1 MARWRRIALW
11 SGGSLL
17 AALTLL
23 LLFGMFLLWTAP
35 GHRLAAS
42 IVERV
47 TGGKVRIEGL
57 GGDLPNH
64 PHVDCVEISDAKG
77 VWLQVDDAAVDWNVW
92 SLIRGPI
99 AVSEA
104 HAALVTVLRRPE
116 PSSSSSEDTAIA
128 VQHFSVTR
136 IALSATLVG
145 HAASLRAEGSIRYVD
160 TRNTSADVSIAEIGG
175 DGRYTVRGA
184 IADGRVSGNAHI
196 GEGGQGLIGKITGL
210 PDLGPVTL
218 DAIAGAQGP
227 ANRIAVVLGAGALV
241 ATGNGTVDLDHASAD
256 ITLDAHAPAMRPGD
270 ALAWD
275 NLDLHGRMQGTFDAP
290 RIDATVR
297 ISNFVMQ
304 GVRIQTVDGL
314 LRGTGGTGD
323 FNMSLEQITLPG
335 PEPKLLGNQAVIFAG
350 HVDFAA
356 PTRPVDISIIHPL
369 LRANGRIETAGSPN
383 GKIRLIL
390 PLLGPLASAAGVAIN
405 GSANGD
411 IAFAVQQGETHVTL
425 DSRMSAEPEN
435 AIGRVIGHGATLK
448 ADLVLK
454 QGTLAALHAQ
464 LQTVALSANVDGADT
479 AGKLDYRFETTIAN
493 VGILAPRF
501 HGSISLDG
509 TATGPADNVRLAGTA
524 HGMLGLSGAALERT
538 DASFHVEG
546 LPKPQ
551 SGTLT
556 LRGRFNGAPV
566 TILASLSPERDGLRA
581 VLDTLQWKSLQ
592 GKGAFALTRSGAL
605 RSGDLALRVGRLGD
619 ATTLT
624 GLSMDGVV
632 DAKLALAANGDAT
645 IAATGSGIRLEATNI
660 SRLRID
666 GTVTQAL
673 SHPVPALT
681 LQATEIDTG
690 SIKGDA
696 TIRVAGP
703 ADKLQ
708 LRLAFDGN
716 AGGGA
721 LQVNAQATAD
731 LDSRHAILSAADGHW
746 KGTAF
751 SLARPANFDVS
762 NGVSVDRLDAL
773 FAGAQITISGR
784 LTPTLSA
791 AVSVENLGPEALR
804 TAGIQADG
812 VLSATAQLTGTLA
825 SPAGTFE
832 VAGHDLSIGG
842 PKAQLDL
849 RGTLAGTEARIAAKL
864 SSGSAAAL
872 DLTGTVPLSAKGE
885 MNLHASGTA
894 DLALLTAY
902 TAATGQAIAGSVSLD
917 MRISGAPA
925 ALRLNGRAQLSNG
938 SLSDFAHSFRL
949 RDISAELVADGTKL
963 RVTSLSAKARRGSVT
978 GSGEI
983 DLGAPGIPID
993 ISIKASNA
1001 QPITSDRLTTQFDAD
1016 LKLSGKLRELTT
1028 LSGTVTID
1036 SGEIDLPKR
1045 LAAAVPILNV
1055 RRRGETVVAH
1065 EPAAVV
1071 ALNIALDVP
1080 DHISLRGRGLESELS
1095 GSLKIAGTTGAPVVL
1110 GELTMRRGTLNIAG
1124 HTLDIQSGAIGFN
1137 GSGLRSRI
1145 DPTLDFTAQTT
1156 SGGVTATLKI
1166 TGYASQ
1172 PVIVLTS
1179 TPDLP
1184 QDEILARLL
1193 FQTSVKQLS
1202 PVQIAELAQVIPA
1215 LTGIG
1220 EGFDP
1225 VDSLRRS
1232 LGLDRLAVGSADEAS
1247 GGGTTIEVGRHVTA
1261 GLYVGARQNLSGGTR
1276 AVVQY
1281 DLTKNLKLEATVNT
1295 GTTAAA
1301 APSTATQDN
1310 GSSVG
1315 VTYQFDY

>member
-1 MARWRRIALW
+1 MQRWRRIALW
-11 SGGSLL
+11 SGGGVL
-17 AALTLL
+17 AALALL

-42 IVERV
+42 IVERA
-47 TGGKVRIEGL
+47 TGGQIRIEGL

-64 PHVDCVEISDAKG
+64 PHVDRVEISDAKG
-77 VWLQVDDAAVDWNVW
+77 LWLQVDDATVDWSIW
-92 SLIRGPI
+92 SLIQGPI
-99 AVSEA
+99 TVSDA
-104 HAALVTVLRRPE
+104 RAALVTVLRRPQ
-116 PSSSSSEDTAIA
+116 SSSSTSEDTAFA
-128 VQHFSVTR
+128 VRHFSVAR
-136 IALSATLVG
+136 VALSAALVG
-145 HAASLRAEGSIRYVD
+145 HAASLRAEGSVRYAD
-160 TRNTSADVSIAEIGG
+160 RRNASADVSISEIGG
-175 DGRYTVRGA
+175 DGRYTIRGA
-184 IADGRVSGNAHI
+184 IDDGRVSGTAHI
-196 GEGGQGLIGKITGL
+196 GEGGQGLIGKIAGL

-218 DAIAGAQGP
+218 DAIAGAQWP

-275 NLDLHGRMQGTFDAP
+275 SLDLRGRMQGTFDAP
-290 RIDATVR
+290 RIDATIR
-297 ISNFVMQ
+297 IANFVMQ
-304 GVRIQTVDGL
+304 GVHIQTVDGL

-323 FNMSLEQITLPG
+323 FNMSLEQVTLPG

-356 PTRPVDISIIHPL
+356 STRPVDISIIHPL
-369 LRANGRIETAGSPN
+369 LRASGRIETAGSPN
-383 GKIRLIL
+383 GRIRLVL
-390 PLLGPLASAAGVAIN
+390 PLLGPLASAAGIALD
-405 GSANGD
+405 GEANGD
-411 IAFAVQQGETHVTL
+411 IAFAMQQGEAHVTL
-425 DSRMSAEPEN
+425 DGRMSTEPEN
-435 AIGRVIGHGATLK
+435 AVGRIIGRGATLK

-464 LQTVALSANVDGADT
+464 LQTVALSAKVDGADT

-493 VGILAPRF
+493 VGNLAPRF
-501 HGSISLDG
+501 HGSISLNG

-524 HGMLGLSGAALERT
+524 HGMLGLSGTAPERT

-551 SGTLT
+551 SGALT
-556 LRGRFNGAPV
+556 LRGRFGGAPV

-581 VLDTLQWKSLQ
+581 TLDTLQWKSLQ

-619 ATTLT
+619 ATALA
-624 GLSMDGVV
+624 GLSMDGAV
-632 DAKLALAANGDAT
+632 DAKLTLGAGGDAT
-645 IAATGSGIRLEATNI
+645 VAATASDVRLESTNI

-666 GTVTQAL
+666 GTIAQAL
-673 SHPVPALT
+673 SRPAPALT

-690 SIKGDA
+690 NIKGDA

-703 ADKLQ
+703 IDKLE

-721 LQVNAQATAD
+721 LQASAQATAD
-731 LDSRHAILSAADGHW
+731 LDSRHTILSAADGHW
-746 KGTAF
+746 KGTPF
-751 SLARPANFDVS
+751 SLTRPASFDLS
-762 NGVSVDRLDAL
+762 KGVSVDRLDAQ
-773 FAGAQITISGR
+773 FAGAQITIAGR
-784 LTPTLSA
+784 LTPALSA
-791 AVSVENLGPEALR
+791 KVSVENLGPEALR
-804 TAGIQADG
+804 AGGIQADG

-832 VAGHDLSIGG
+832 IEGHDLSIGG

-917 MRISGAPA
+917 MRISGAPVA
-925 ALRLNGRAQLSNG
+925 PRLNGRAQLSNG

-949 RDISAELVADGTKL
+949 RDITAELVAEGTKL
-963 RVTSLSAKARRGSVT
+963 RVTGLSAKARRGSVT

-1001 QPITSDRLTTQFDAD
+1001 QPITSDRLTAQFDAD

-1045 LAAAVPILNV
+1045 LAADVPTLNV
-1055 RRRGETVVAH
+1055 RRRGEAAQAR

-1095 GSLKIAGTTGAPVVL
+1095 GSLKVSGTTGAPIVL
-1110 GELTMRRGTLNIAG
+1110 GELTMRRGTLSIAG

-1137 GSGLRSRI
+1137 GSSLRSRI
-1145 DPTLDFTAQTT
+1145 DPTLDFTAQTA

-1184 QDEILARLL
+1184 QDEVLARLL

-1202 PVQIAELAQVIPA
+1202 PVQIAELAQAIPA

-1247 GGGTTIEVGRHVTA
+1247 GGGTTVEVGRHVAA

-1295 GTTAAA
+1295 GTAAT
-1301 APSTATQDN
+1301 PSTATQDN

-1315 VTYQFDY
+1315 ITYQFDY